1 MNQSTAEE
9 HNIICE
15 VSWGNLAEDVNLE
28 DYIGFVYKIT
38 HLQSK
43 KYYIGKKFFWKILKR
58 PPLKGKKNK
67 RHEKQSSD
75 WREYWGSSEELL
87 KDIQK
92 YGKQSFKREILFLAK
107 SKWDC
112 AYEEARLQMESR
124 VLFDPNCYNGII
136 HIRLKKFLKNS

>member
-1 MNQSTAEE
+1 MD
-9 HNIICE
+9 
-15 VSWGNLAEDVNLE
+15 VSWQNLAEDINLDE
-28 DYIGFVYKIT
+28 YIGFVYKIT
-38 HLQSK
+38 YIPTGR
-43 KYYIGKKFFWKILKR
+43 YYIGKKFFWKILKR

-75 WREYWGSSEELL
+75 WKEYWGSSEELL

-92 YGKQSFKREILFLAK
+92 YGKENFKREILFLAK

>member
-1 MNQSTAEE
+1 MEWVLPEN
-9 HNIICE
+9 
-15 VSWGNLAEDVNLE
+15 VNLD
-28 DYIGFVYKIT
+28 DYVGFVYKIT
-38 HLQSK
+38 HVPSG

-67 RHEKQSSD
+67 RYEKQSSD
-75 WREYWGSSEELL
+75 WKEYWGSSEELL

-92 YGKQSFKREILFLAK
+92 FGKETFKREILFMAK

-136 HIRLKKFLKNS
+136 NIRLKKFLKKPVE